1 MRCWVEPEWVEPEQE
16 QAPYQRDDRQGWRG
30 GLMIPGVDLVAGYLF
45 AWAVRK
51 FRRVGAAADTEVN
64 VLDAAGDKLHEL
76 VSTRLG
82 NDSSLARLEQEAKA
96 GVDSERTRRRVQDAV
111 EQAVEDDPTFA
122 AQLGAILAELAGGQ
136 SWQQVTHTGSV
147 RQHNTGGTA
156 IANTGVVGGDITV
169 DGSVTD
175 RR

>member
-1 MRCWVEPEWVEPEQE
+1 
-16 QAPYQRDDRQGWRG
+16 
-30 GLMIPGVDLVAGYLF
+30 MIPGVDLVAGYLF

-51 FRRVGAAADTEVN
+51 FRRVGAAADAEVDR

-82 NDSSLARLEQEAKA
+82 HDPSLARLEQEAKA

-111 EQAVEDDPTFA
+111 EQAAEDDPTFA
-122 AQLGAILAELAGGQ
+122 AQLGEILAELASGQ